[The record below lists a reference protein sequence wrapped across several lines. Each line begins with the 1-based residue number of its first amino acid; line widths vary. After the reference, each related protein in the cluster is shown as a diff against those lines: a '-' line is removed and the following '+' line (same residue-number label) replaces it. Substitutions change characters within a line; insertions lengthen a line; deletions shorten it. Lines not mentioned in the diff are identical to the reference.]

1 MASAPRVL
9 TRVHSSVEVPHSTL
23 DVPVIEFND
32 LAGQQADGVFPLAAA
47 EFSMELLQNIDDA
60 ALTGGAADHADSIT
74 DLEATAACLLK
85 SSGNSLLP
93 LNPGTSATPSADMP
107 PQLFFVMIRAL
118 LMSWHD
124 PQGTLPSRI
133 DAARRLAVA
142 MGYSRETTEQVIARA
157 LLANSAVLYSLQD
170 SYKAL
175 QEGRSPQLTAHHF
188 QQSAAFDN
196 WVAAELAAAKQS
208 LKLQSRLQNFCAV
221 VEVQVLSADHLQRR
235 KDAAATQGLFKRG
248 GKPPNPYVLCW
259 MSCNGPQP
267 GDRLSAQLQ
276 LTEQCSRTTSPVW
289 RRRLKAMLAVED
301 TACLQLQVRH
311 CKDGQESTLSSP
323 YDPHSICKHE
333 LLAETAL
340 PLEALAALAAAQC
353 KQAGTAQWLEVK
365 APLYLPEDVAHG
377 ADGHGLVI
385 ATSSMSSRIGS
396 GFSKAAAPARGDVS
410 SFTSGSGEACG
421 GASDLMFLRDV
432 GAVDHGQ
439 ELGLGDKMHVQSP
452 GRDQIVQTVQTGQGQ
467 GQSQTGA
474 AVASQ
479 QPSQHGADQSNHQ
492 QTSGKLAGGAA
503 DAGNSI
509 CQQTHLGPSSMQ
521 HSKRLVYDPLDM
533 IAYNDDHR
541 QPGGFITLRVRVCA
555 ERRLPILPE
564 QPKPSPVLQQD
575 QSNAATHPSSPTAA
589 SSSSS
594 TCSQSQSNA
603 SGLSPAALAPMAN
616 PSSTDT
622 TDTSASCTK
631 LGMLKRS
638 NALTVDGKRAAFA
651 ALYGIGPS
659 PPLPTKQPTRDTKQ
673 SQGGLLGA
681 KLMRRSHR
689 PDPSTQSQKNP
700 AGLQSNEDYD
710 SDQEFFSNTAEPQSP
725 SQSSTPSLCISHQSA

>member
-1 MASAPRVL
+1 M
-9 TRVHSSVEVPHSTL
+9 SSTAVVKPVAMMNEISTL
-23 DVPVIEFND
+23 
-32 LAGQQADGVFPLAAA
+32 LQAG
-47 EFSMELLQNIDDA
+47 I
-60 ALTGGAADHADSIT
+60 
-74 DLEATAACLLK
+74 
-85 SSGNSLLP
+85 
-93 LNPGTSATPSADMP
+93 
-107 PQLFFVMIRAL
+107 
-118 LMSWHD
+118 
-124 PQGTLPSRI
+124 
-133 DAARRLAVA
+133 
-142 MGYSRETTEQVIARA
+142 
-157 LLANSAVLYSLQD
+157 
-170 SYKAL
+170 
-175 QEGRSPQLTAHHF
+175 
-188 QQSAAFDN
+188 
-196 WVAAELAAAKQS
+196 
-208 LKLQSRLQNFCAV
+208 
-221 VEVQVLSADHLQRR
+221 VQVLVCCNTCVHCCAASLHL
-235 KDAAATQGLFKRG
+235 LYWLEVSF
-248 GKPPNPYVLCW
+248 
-259 MSCNGPQP
+259 
-267 GDRLSAQLQ
+267 
-276 LTEQCSRTTSPVW
+276 
-289 RRRLKAMLAVED
+289 
-301 TACLQLQVRH
+301 TACQLCQSCSNACALPHDLSMLFWPSTLNMQVRH

-673 SQGGLLGA
+673 SQVSRKRAACMVLGVSV
-681 KLMRRSHR
+681 LHVCR
-689 PDPSTQSQKNP
+689 
-700 AGLQSNEDYD
+700 AGE
-710 SDQEFFSNTAEPQSP
+710 AG
-725 SQSSTPSLCISHQSA
+725 